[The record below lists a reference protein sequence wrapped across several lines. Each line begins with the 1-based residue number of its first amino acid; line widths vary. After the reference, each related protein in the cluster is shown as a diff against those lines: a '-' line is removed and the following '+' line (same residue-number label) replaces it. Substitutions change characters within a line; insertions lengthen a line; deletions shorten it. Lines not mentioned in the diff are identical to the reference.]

1 MAFDRAGGWTGTAA
15 TRYDGPRGDVSSGSA
30 FTEDQVI
37 MEYHFVKVDR
47 NKAIP
52 LYYQVSEHLE
62 QLIQKGEIRPN
73 ERILPEDLLAE
84 RYEVSRPTINKAIE
98 ILIRKSI
105 LRRERGKG
113 TFARSAEV
121 RLTLMQELASL
132 HEAMRK
138 NNIPF
143 RTVVL
148 ELRRQKGPKNVAER
162 LGCEN
167 GVKIFYLKRLR
178 YVEDEPF
185 LLSESYLPQSLFPDL
200 DKVDFSDRSL
210 YDLLEQKYDIP
221 IIKTERYA
229 RAMKAF
235 EEDASLLRVPLGDPL
250 IQLEGVAFSA
260 RDMRV
265 EYFNTRIRGDRG
277 VLCTTLI
284 RKREAHRSRPHP
296 AGSR

>member
-1 MAFDRAGGWTGTAA
+1 M
-15 TRYDGPRGDVSSGSA
+15 
-30 FTEDQVI
+30 EDSF
-37 MEYHFVKVDR
+37 EKVDR
-47 NKAIP
+47 NRAIP
-52 LYYQVSEHLE
+52 LYYQVSELLE
-62 QLIQKGEIRPN
+62 RIILNGDIRPN
-73 ERILPEDLLAE
+73 ERMPPEELLAE

-98 ILIRKSI
+98 ILVKKSI

-132 HEAMRK
+132 HEAMKK

-148 ELRRQKGPKNVAER
+148 ELRHEKAPKNVAER

-167 GVKIFYLKRLR
+167 GVRVFYLKRLR
-178 YVEDEPF
+178 YVEEEPF

-200 DKVDFSDRSL
+200 DKVNLADRSL
-210 YDLLEQKYDIP
+210 YDLLEQKYDVP
-221 IIKTERYA
+221 VVKTERYA
-229 RAMKAF
+229 RAMKAS
-235 EEDASLLRVPLGDPL
+235 EEDASLLRVPLADPL
-250 IQLEGVAFSA
+250 IQLEGIAFSR

-277 VLCTTLI
+277 ALSTTLV
-284 RKREAHRSRPHP
+284 RTREPQPPNRRPADSR
-296 AGSR
+296 